1 MRDMLHNINKVQ
13 GVIGSLIRSDDG
25 SRELHVFPPVF
36 EGTTLMKMT
45 SAISDTIRQLDNAGS
60 LELLDMR
67 YQEGRI
73 IAKKLKG
80 GFLALLC
87 SNDINMSLLTI
98 SLNVAKPK
106 MEILLAEAATTT
118 LSPEEARKIEEHLDK
133 MKIAFIRQI
142 GPVGEIVFN
151 DAVKRMG
158 ASGLTSDDELVELVE
173 LLKGEIDNI
182 VSRTEFINEAIAII
196 G

>member
-45 SAISDTIRQLDNAGS
+45 SAIANTIRQLDAAGS

-73 IAKKLKG
+73 IARKLKG

-87 SNDINMSLLTI
+87 SSDINISLLTI

-106 MEILLAEAATTT
+106 LEILLAEAATTT
-118 LSPEEARKIEEHLDK
+118 IDPEEALKIEVNLQK

-142 GPVGEIVFN
+142 GPVGEIIFN
-151 DAVKRMG
+151 DTVKRMG
-158 ASGLTSDDELVELVE
+158 SSGLTSDEDLVELVE
-173 LLKGEIDNI
+173 LLKSEIDNI
-182 VSRTEFINEAIAII
+182 VARTEFINEAIAII

>member
-45 SAISDTIRQLDNAGS
+45 SAIANTIRQLDAAGS

-73 IAKKLKG
+73 IVRKLKG

-87 SNDINMSLLTI
+87 SSDINISLLTI
-98 SLNVAKPK
+98 SLNVAKIK
-106 MEILLAEAATTT
+106 LEILLAEAATTAID
-118 LSPEEARKIEEHLDK
+118 PEEALKIEVNLQK

-142 GPVGEIVFN
+142 GPVGEIIFN
-151 DAVKRMG
+151 DTVKRMG
-158 ASGLTSDDELVELVE
+158 SSGLTSDEDLVELVE
-173 LLKGEIDNI
+173 LLKSEIDNI
-182 VSRTEFINEAIAII
+182 VARTEFINEAIAII